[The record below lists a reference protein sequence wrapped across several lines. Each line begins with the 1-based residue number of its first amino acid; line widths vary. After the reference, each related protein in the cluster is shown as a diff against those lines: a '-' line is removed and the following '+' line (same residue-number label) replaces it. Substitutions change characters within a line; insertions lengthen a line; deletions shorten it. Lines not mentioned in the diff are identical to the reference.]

1 MGYNKIAYNNEFN
14 KTHYDRVAVMLP
26 AGMKDELKAAADA
39 AGMSV
44 NKYILTAIKEY
55 KSK

>member
-1 MGYNKIAYNNEFN
+1 MGYNKIAYNNKFN

-26 AGMKDELKAAADA
+26 VGMKDELKKAAAA

-44 NKYILTAIKEY
+44 NKYISTAIQEY
-55 KSK
+55 KTK